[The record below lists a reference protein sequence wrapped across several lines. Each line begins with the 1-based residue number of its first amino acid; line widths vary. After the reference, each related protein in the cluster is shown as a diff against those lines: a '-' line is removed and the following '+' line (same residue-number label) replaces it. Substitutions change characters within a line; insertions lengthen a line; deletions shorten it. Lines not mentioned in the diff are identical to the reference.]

1 MTLQKNANSKIDQIK
16 AKYFADDF
24 DCYEWLVQIQQW
36 MGGIR
41 GHEDLNKFRERKKIL
56 LSMHKKI
63 TTMLINFESDDSLLE
78 PTINYQM
85 ILEKELN
92 ALPAIKS
99 KRPSNTYT
107 KRLVS
112 LLIMM
117 YRDGSLI
124 EPSCYRNSHDSK
136 YHGEFFRFME
146 DILPVL
152 ENYGVR
158 AHVNID
164 TLGRYAVELIP
175 QRRKDKSFTHEISS
189 IDESLLQE

>member
-1 MTLQKNANSKIDQIK
+1 MRLQANSKIDQIK

-24 DCYEWLVQIQQW
+24 DCHEWLVQIQQW
-36 MGGIR
+36 MERIR
-41 GHEDLNKFRERKKIL
+41 EHEDLNKFRERKKIL

-63 TTMLINFESDDSLLE
+63 TNMLINCESDDPLLE

-85 ILEKELN
+85 ALEKELN

-112 LLIMM
+112 LIIMM
-117 YRDGSLI
+117 YRDGSSI
-124 EPSCYRNSHDSK
+124 EPSCYRNGHDSK
-136 YHGEFFRFME
+136 YHGEFFCFME

-175 QRRKDKSFTHEISS
+175 QRRKDKFFTHEISP

>member
-1 MTLQKNANSKIDQIK
+1 MLLQENANSKIDQIK

-24 DCYEWLVQIQQW
+24 DCHEWLVQIQKW
-36 MGGIR
+36 MEGIR
-41 GHEDLNKFRERKKIL
+41 EHEDLNKFRERKKIL
-56 LSMHKKI
+56 LSMYKKI
-63 TTMLINFESDDSLLE
+63 SNMLSNFESDDPLLE

-85 ILEKELN
+85 ALEKELN
-92 ALPAIKS
+92 AIPAIKS
-99 KRPSNTYT
+99 KRPCSTYT

-136 YHGEFFRFME
+136 YHGEFFYFME

-152 ENYGVR
+152 GNYDIR

-164 TLGRYAVELIP
+164 TFGRYAVELIP
-175 QRRKDKSFTHEISS
+175 QRREDIVFTHEISP
-189 IDESLLQE
+189 IDDSLLQE